1 MNLRKKWIL
10 KQSDP
15 LREKWDYVVM
25 ICAVYN
31 CIYLPYEQAFLGTNT
46 CPTSEDM
53 EFVDLL
59 NYFID
64 FLFFID
70 IVLNFRTT
78 YQNSQTGEEV
88 STIKDI

>member
-1 MNLRKKWIL
+1 MRKFEDERNEWNQLRKNFIL

-15 LREKWDYVVM
+15 LRERWDYVVM

-31 CIYLPYEQAFLGTNT
+31 CIYLPYEQAFLDDSE
-46 CPTSEDM
+46 CPTSDM
-53 EFVDLL
+53 TFVEAL

-70 IVLNFRTT
+70 IILNFRTT
-78 YQNSQTGEEV
+78 YQNS
-88 STIKDI
+88 